1 MNDKASSKKVEN
13 RDNLRISKT
22 SNLYRLDPILT
33 EDGILRGG
41 GRVRGA
47 DVPLDAKHPCK
58 LPRRG
63 HITQL
68 INSHFH
74 QKVAHQGRGMTH
86 TSIRSSGFWIISGSS
101 VLSNHISKCV
111 KCIKLRSSLQ
121 KLRMADLLGDCLER
135 SPSFTYSVVDYFG
148 PWMVKEGRR
157 SIKRYGVLFTC
168 LVLRAIDLET

>member
-13 RDNLRISKT
+13 RDNLRIPKT

-33 EDGILRGG
+33 EDSILRCG
-41 GRVRGA
+41 GRVRRA
-47 DVPLDAKHPCK
+47 DMALDVKHPCI

-68 INSHFH
+68 IICHFH

-86 TSIRSSGFWIISGSS
+86 TSIRSSGFWSISGSS
-101 VLSNHISKCV
+101 VVSNHISKCV
-111 KCIKLRSSLQ
+111 KCIKIRGSLQ
-121 KLRMADLLGDCLER
+121 IRRMADLLGDCLER
-135 SPSFTYSVVDYFG
+135 SPPFTNSAVDYFG

-168 LVLRAIDLET
+168 LVSQAIHLET